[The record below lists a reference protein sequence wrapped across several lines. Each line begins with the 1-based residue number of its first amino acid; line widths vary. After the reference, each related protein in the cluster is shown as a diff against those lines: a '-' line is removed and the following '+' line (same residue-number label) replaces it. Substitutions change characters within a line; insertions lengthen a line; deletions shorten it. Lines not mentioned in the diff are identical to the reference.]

1 MMPIPEKWSNSKK
14 WDDNWTVEKEI
25 ESGGQATAKLVR
37 HKANGMLAFLKIL
50 SRQKDSER
58 RSRFFREATAY
69 ATANHDGIPKLVES
83 NAHYHEDFDYKVYLV
98 TEFVPGPSLTK
109 YLEDNGALSFSS
121 AATILQSLTETVQY
135 CHEIEWIHRDI
146 KPDNIILRDSELG
159 APVLLDFGIAYKDG
173 VADGFATDYA
183 QELGNRFL
191 RLPEMSTG
199 STAKRDNRT
208 DISFLGGIFYYLMT
222 TQTPSILTD
231 HDGRMPHQRE
241 LTAER
246 LRSVFSKRTPALF
259 DFFDQAFSQK
269 LSGRF
274 VSAQEMNLSLSKLI
288 NMHEVNEPDEEEPS
302 IEQVLAAIN
311 TKVVQTLARNKAL
324 YDRAMD
330 RIKFVH
336 GNILRQVGPVF
347 TSYQTGYVN
356 HVDGLRNDLGFT
368 HFATHDVRFVPKFLI
383 QILGDE
389 LVVMADGVSIYRTL
403 ADEAVFSKELEKSV
417 EKIYIGGLKK
427 LAENIPH

>member
-1 MMPIPEKWSNSKK
+1 MTPITKWSNSKK
-14 WDDNWTVEKEI
+14 WDDNWTAEEEI

-37 HKANGMLAFLKIL
+37 HKVNGMLAFLKIL
-50 SRQKDSER
+50 NKQKDSER

-69 ATANHDGIPKLVES
+69 ATANHDGIPKLLES
-83 NAHYHEDFDYKVYLV
+83 NAHYHEDFEYKVYLV
-98 TEFVPGPSLTK
+98 TEFVAGPSLTK
-109 YLEDNGALSFSS
+109 FLQENGAQSFTS
-121 AATILQSLTETVQY
+121 AATILKSLTETVQY

-146 KPDNIILRDSELG
+146 KPDNIILRDSKLES
-159 APVLLDFGIAYKDG
+159 PVLLDFGIAYKDG
-173 VADGFATDYA
+173 IADNFATDYA

-199 STAKRDNRT
+199 STAKQDSRT

-222 TQTPSILTD
+222 SHTPSVLTD

-246 LRSVFSKRTPALF
+246 LRSVFRNRTPALL
-259 DFFDQAFSQK
+259 DFFDRTFSQR

-274 VSAQEMNLSLSKLI
+274 VSAQEMNLSLSRLI
-288 NMHEVNEPDEEEPS
+288 DMHDKNETDEEEPS
-302 IEQVLAAIN
+302 IEGVLAAIN

-324 YDRAMD
+324 YDRAMG
-330 RIKFVH
+330 RITLVH
-336 GNILRQVGPVF
+336 GNILKQVGPVF

-356 HVDGLRNDLGFT
+356 HIDGLRNDLGFT
-368 HFATHDVRFVPKFLI
+368 HFATHDHRFVPKFLI
-383 QILGDE
+383 QILGEE

-403 ADEAVFSKELEKSV
+403 ADEAVFSEQLDKAV
-417 EKIYIGGLKK
+417 EKIYLGGLKK
-427 LAENIPH
+427 LADTISH